1 MKWFNVF
8 SARLRALRGREALIS
23 DIDEEMRLHVEM
35 EVEANI
41 ERGMAPDEAR
51 RAALRAFGNLAA
63 VRDAAYEVRGGGFL
77 ETLLQDIRYGVR
89 VLAKHRGFTA
99 VAVVTLALGIGANT
113 AIFSVVNELLLRPLP
128 FRDAD
133 RLVMLWEHS
142 PRNAHNRTS
151 PLRHRT

>member
-1 MKWFNVF
+1 MLILK
-8 SARLRALRGREALIS
+8 ALSLGALLS
-23 DIDEEMRLHVEM
+23 DNDEEMRLHVEM

-77 ETLLQDIRYGVR
+77 ETLLQDLRYGAR

-99 VAVVTLALGIGANT
+99 VAVLTLALGVCADT
-113 AIFSVVNELLLRPLP
+113 PPFSVVNRQLLRPRSFLY
-128 FRDAD
+128 
-133 RLVMLWEHS
+133 
-142 PRNAHNRTS
+142 PRR
-151 PLRHRT
+151 